1 MFLLQRSTHA
11 TDWTWTSSTA
21 YSHLLCTAKHLW
33 APVLWAKMTVVRART
48 QFSQLSIETQEAGRC
63 LWEILPAVVWT
74 AAGGCWRLLK
84 AVWHGV
90 LSISKQ
96 QCPTASA
103 GICPSVL
110 TTPIVNTFFTLYLLE
125 FSLLQGDLV
134 ASCSFTLYHSET
146 FVSAFSNNAPLD
158 RWRQLLD
165 LFFSKAKKSSS
176 FRLSPVHQRNAYATD
191 SV

>member
-1 MFLLQRSTHA
+1 MQQTGPEHPQLPTLIPYVQQSTSGPQSYGLKWQWSEQGH
-11 TDWTWTSSTA
+11 SS
-21 YSHLLCTAKHLW
+21 
-33 APVLWAKMTVVRART
+33 
-48 QFSQLSIETQEAGRC
+48 LSSASETQEAGRC

-110 TTPIVNTFFTLYLLE
+110 TTPIVNSFFTLYLLE

-165 LFFSKAKKSSS
+165 IFFSKVKKSSS

>member
-21 YSHLLCTAKHLW
+21 YSHPLCTAKHLW

-48 QFSQLSIETQEAGRC
+48 QFSQLSIRDTRSRQMPLGDFASSG
-63 LWEILPAVVWT
+63 LNSS
-74 AAGGCWRLLK
+74 WRLLK
-84 AVWHGV
+84 AAWRGV
-90 LSISKQ
+90 LSISKKR
-96 QCPTASA
+96 CPTASA
-103 GICPSVL
+103 GTCPRVL
-110 TTPIVNTFFTLYLLE
+110 TTPIVNSFFTLYLLE

-134 ASCSFTLYHSET
+134 ASCSFTLYRSET

-176 FRLSPVHQRNAYATD
+176 FRLSPVHQRNTYATD